1 MRPKRQQRARRPQ
14 RDVLSQE
21 ILDTLLG
28 FIRSHWYQDATP
40 AEFLKARPRLLE
52 WVVFEAAG
60 RLDGACLTL
69 PGARYLEIHL
79 EILREA
85 LTHGGRPTYIPAYLR
100 HVVQSHWRIHWER
113 YYEEAKAVTP
123 RIEEC
128 LRDLAAGVGKK
139 PDPVRDLA
147 QAKQLLAVQRRSRST
162 ERAATRSAAKSQ
174 LELF

>member
-40 AEFLKARPRLLE
+40 AAFAKDRPRLLE

-69 PGARYLEIHL
+69 PGARYLEIYL

-128 LRDLAAGVGKK
+128 LRDLAAGVGRR
-139 PDPVRDLA
+139 PDPVRDLSQA
-147 QAKQLLAVQRRSRST
+147 QSLLRTQRRT
-162 ERAATRSAAKSQ
+162 QAAETRAVRQEEKRQ
-174 LELF
+174 MDLF